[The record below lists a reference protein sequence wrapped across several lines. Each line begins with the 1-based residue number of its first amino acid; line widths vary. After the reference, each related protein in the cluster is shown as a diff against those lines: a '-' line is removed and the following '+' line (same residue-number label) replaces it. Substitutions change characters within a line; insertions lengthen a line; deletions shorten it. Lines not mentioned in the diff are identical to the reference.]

1 MTMDKQIRWL
11 RISYWAGA
19 IIDAL
24 AAIQMLSPHIFGLTN
39 QLPNFNPGHDFTYA
53 MGMGASLMLGWTAL
67 LLWADRKPLE
77 RKGILIITVV
87 PVIVGIAIAKVVAV
101 STGFT
106 TLGSAIPTW
115 ALQTVLIV
123 LFTLSYRNARR
134 VETRPDR

>member
-11 RISYWAGA
+11 RISYWTGA
-19 IIDAL
+19 SIDAL
-24 AAIQMLSPHIFGLTN
+24 AAIQMLSPQIFGLTN

-53 MGMGASLMLGWTAL
+53 MGLGASLMLGWMVL

-87 PVIVGIAIAKVVAV
+87 PVIVGIAIAKIVAV
-101 STGFT
+101 SSGFT
-106 TLGSAIPTW
+106 MLESAIPTW
-115 ALQTVLIV
+115 GLQLVLIA

-134 VETRPDR
+134 AEAA

>member
-1 MTMDKQIRWL
+1 MDKRIRWL

-24 AAIQMLSPHIFGLTN
+24 ATIQMLSPQIFGLTN

-101 STGFT
+101 SSGFT

-115 ALQTVLIV
+115 GLQVVLIA
-123 LFTLSYRNARR
+123 LFTLSYRNAGRA
-134 VETRPDR
+134 ETRPVR